1 MGGTRTTSAVGGI
14 KNRARKNSGGAAGG
28 GAAPERLS
36 ASGGNSDEARPAK
49 RGERGANALTIF
61 FEMSSNFFENVH
73 SSSKISQGSHLLVYF
88 FLAQDLQF

>member
-1 MGGTRTTSAVGGI
+1 MRQFLI
-14 KNRARKNSGGAAGG
+14 KKLTVRAGFFGGAAGG

-73 SSSKISQGSHLLVYF
+73 QNGNGGRIEGSAGCAPLRRQRCKGIF
-88 FLAQDLQF
+88 